1 MADGTFKTV
10 PNLFNQLYTIHALVG
25 GMYPFRDGHLLP
37 SIYVLLPGKITKHF
51 REMWKVIKQMCPDA
65 NPDYLLVDFERG
77 SINAFKEVC
86 PIGRIK
92 KCTNGQINFYLRKKL
107 PLHLSRIIR
116 NLDPKNKLIL
126 PLRFY
131 SFDVSLSHN

>member
-1 MADGTFKTV
+1 MELDTYYNSVVIFRFV
-10 PNLFNQLYTIHALVG
+10 LQLLCV
-25 GMYPFRDGHLLP
+25 
-37 SIYVLLPGKITKHF
+37 V
-51 REMWKVIKQMCPDA
+51 
-65 NPDYLLVDFERG
+65 
-77 SINAFKEVC
+77 
-86 PIGRIK
+86 GRIK
-92 KCTNGQINFYLRKKL
+92 KCTNGQINFYLREKL

>member
-1 MADGTFKTV
+1 MEL
-10 PNLFNQLYTIHALVG
+10 PYTAI
-25 GMYPFRDGHLLP
+25 P
-37 SIYVLLPGKITKHF
+37 YVLYSKI
-51 REMWKVIKQMCPDA
+51 EYI
-65 NPDYLLVDFERG
+65 L
-77 SINAFKEVC
+77 
-86 PIGRIK
+86 GRIK
-92 KCTNGQINFYLRKKL
+92 KCTNGQINFYLREKL